1 MPDENAQDWKVY
13 HGDGTV
19 DPTRLENRPDPPPWR
34 NFASLAQVRGSRFK
48 IPPGVVEV
56 VNAALYLRRPI
67 LVTGDPGVG
76 KSSLAYSIAHELGLG
91 QVLAWNINS
100 RSTLTEGLYQYDAI
114 ARLRDVSCERRLGER
129 ERKDPKAADEGHDRR
144 QKAEDIGRYIKLGP
158 LGTAYAGGGAPRVV
172 LVDEIDKSDID
183 LPNDLLHVFEN
194 GEFEIPELVRM
205 ADANPDVT
213 VSTSEVDAQG
223 APRTVAVRGGR
234 VQCAVFPIVVIT
246 SNGERELPPAFLRRC
261 LRVDI
266 PKPDAR
272 QLEEIAR
279 AHLPEGDAATLTT
292 LIAEFDRRRTEGAT
306 LATDQLLNIFFLISR
321 GKPITTE
328 DRAVLEPAL
337 LRDLN
342 R

>member
-1 MPDENAQDWKVY
+1 MPDEKIQDWKVY
-13 HGDGTV
+13 YGDGRV
-19 DPTRLENRPDPPPWR
+19 DPRRLDSLPDPPPWR
-34 NFASLAQVRGSRFK
+34 IFGDLAQVRGRNFK

-91 QVLAWNINS
+91 GVLSWNINS

-114 ARLRDVSCERRLGER
+114 ARLRDVSFERRLGDR
-129 ERKDPKAADEGHDRR
+129 DRKRGSDEPHDRQPKAE
-144 QKAEDIGRYIKLGP
+144 EIGRYIKLGP
-158 LGTAYAGGGAPRVV
+158 LGTAYAATGRPRVV

-194 GEFEIPELVRM
+194 GEFDIPELLRM
-205 ADANPDVT
+205 ADANPSVA
-213 VSTSEVDAQG
+213 VSTGEIDDDKRPKSV
-223 APRTVAVRGGR
+223 VVSSGR
-234 VQCAVFPIVVIT
+234 VRCAVFPVVVIT

-266 PKPDAR
+266 PKPDTT
-272 QLEEIAR
+272 QLEEIAK
-279 AHLPEGDAATLTT
+279 AHLPAGDAAALAD
-292 LIAEFDRRRTEGAT
+292 LIAEFDRRRAEGAT
-306 LATDQLLNIFFLISR
+306 LATDQLLNVFFLISR

-328 DRAVLEPAL
+328 DRAILEPAL

>member
-1 MPDENAQDWKVY
+1 MPDAKNNDWKVY
-13 HGDGTV
+13 LGDGRV
-19 DPTRLENRPDPPPWR
+19 DPDRLANLPEPPPWR
-34 NFASLAQVRGSRFK
+34 VFGDLAQVRGRNFK
-48 IPPGVVEV
+48 IPPDVVQV
-56 VNAALYLRRPI
+56 VNAAIYLRRPI

-76 KSSLAYSIAHELGLG
+76 KSSLAYSIAHELDLG
-91 QVLAWNINS
+91 RVLSWNINS
-100 RSTLTEGLYQYDAI
+100 RSTLAEGLYQYDAI
-114 ARLRDVSCERRLGER
+114 ARLRDVSFERRAGEL
-129 ERKDPKAADEGHDRR
+129 ERKPMGADGDDRR
-144 QKAEDIGRYIKLGP
+144 QKIEDIGRYIKLGP
-158 LGTAYAGGGAPRVV
+158 LGTAYATTGRPRVV

-213 VSTSEVDAQG
+213 VSTSEVGGDG
-223 APRTVAVRGGR
+223 RPRTVVVSSGR
-234 VQCAVFPIVVIT
+234 VQCAVFPFVVIT

-266 PKPDAR
+266 PKPDTT
-272 QLEEIAR
+272 QLEEIAK
-279 AHLPEGDAATLTT
+279 AHLPAGDAATLAT

-321 GKPITTE
+321 GKPISHD
-328 DRAVLEPAL
+328 DRAILEPAL

>member
-1 MPDENAQDWKVY
+1 MPDEKSTNWKVY
-13 HGDGTV
+13 YGDGTV
-19 DPTRLENRPDPPPWR
+19 APTRLANLSDPPPWR
-34 NFASLAQVRGSRFK
+34 DFAALAQVRGSKFK

-56 VNAALYLRRPI
+56 VNAALHLRRPI

-91 QVLAWNINS
+91 QVLSWNINS

-114 ARLRDVSCERRLGER
+114 ARLRDVSFDRRTGDR
-129 ERKDPKAADEGHDRR
+129 KTTAGSERKR
-144 QKAEDIGRYIKLGP
+144 QAEQIGRYIKLGP
-158 LGTAYAGGGAPRVV
+158 LGTAYVATGTPRVV
-172 LVDEIDKSDID
+172 LIDEIDKSDID

-205 ADANPDVT
+205 ADTNPRVPVT
-213 VSTSEVDAQG
+213 TDEVDENN
-223 APRTVAVRGGR
+223 APKRVDVNHGR
-234 VQCAVFPIVVIT
+234 VQCTVFPFVVIT

-266 PKPDAR
+266 PKPGTD
-272 QLEEIAR
+272 QLSEIAN
-279 AHLPEGDAATLTT
+279 AHLPTADAAILAT
-292 LIAEFDRRRTEGAT
+292 LIGEFDRRRTEGAT

-321 GKPITTE
+321 GKPIDDQE
-328 DRAVLEPAL
+328 RAILESAL

>member
-1 MPDENAQDWKVY
+1 MPDDKSTNWKVY
-13 HGDGTV
+13 YGDGKV
-19 DPTRLENRPDPPPWR
+19 DPSRLANLPPPPPWR
-34 NFASLAQVRGSRFK
+34 NFAKLAQVRGSKFK

-91 QVLAWNINS
+91 QVLSWDINS

-114 ARLRDVSCERRLGER
+114 ARLRDVSF
-129 ERKDPKAADEGHDRR
+129 DRR
-144 QKAEDIGRYIKLGP
+144 AGDEKTAKDLKQRKKKPEDIGRYIKLGP
-158 LGTAYAGGGAPRVV
+158 LGTAYVATGTPRVV
-172 LVDEIDKSDID
+172 LIDEIDKSDID

-194 GEFEIPELVRM
+194 GEFEIPELLRM
-205 ADANPDVT
+205 ADTSPSIPVTTSDLDENDAPKRVDVK
-213 VSTSEVDAQG
+213 
-223 APRTVAVRGGR
+223 GGR
-234 VQCAVFPIVVIT
+234 VQCSVFPFVVIT

-261 LRVDI
+261 LRADI
-266 PKPDAR
+266 DKPSTD
-272 QLEEIAR
+272 QLSEIAN
-279 AHLPEGDAATLTT
+279 AHLPTADAATLGK
-292 LIAEFDRRRTEGAT
+292 LIQEFDRRRIEGAT

-321 GKPITTE
+321 GKPISETE
-328 DRAVLEPAL
+328 RALLEAAL

>member
-1 MPDENAQDWKVY
+1 MPDEKSQDWKVY
-13 HGDGTV
+13 YGDGQV
-19 DPTRLENRPDPPPWR
+19 DPGRLANLPDPPPWR
-34 NFASLAQVRGSRFK
+34 IFGDLAQVRGRNFK
-48 IPPGVVEV
+48 IPRGVVEV

-91 QVLAWNINS
+91 RVLSWNINS

-114 ARLRDVSCERRLGER
+114 ARLRDVSFERRLGDR
-129 ERKDPKAADEGHDRR
+129 ERKGAGDDTHERR

-158 LGTAYAGGGAPRVV
+158 LGTAYAATGRPRVV

-194 GEFEIPELVRM
+194 GEFEVPELVRM
-205 ADANPDVT
+205 SDANPDVT
-213 VSTSEVDAQG
+213 VSTSDVVDG
-223 APRTVAVRGGR
+223 NRPRSVVVSSGR

-266 PKPDAR
+266 PKPDTT
-272 QLEEIAR
+272 QLEEIAK
-279 AHLPEGDAATLTT
+279 AHLPKGDAATLAD

-321 GKPITTE
+321 GKPISNE
-328 DRAVLEPAL
+328 DRAILEPAL